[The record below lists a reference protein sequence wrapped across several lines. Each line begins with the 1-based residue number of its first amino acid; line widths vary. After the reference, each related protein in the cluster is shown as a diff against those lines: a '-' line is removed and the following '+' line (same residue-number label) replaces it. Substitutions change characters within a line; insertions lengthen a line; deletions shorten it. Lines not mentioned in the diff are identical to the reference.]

1 MDASGLYHGPLEEFV
16 TRRTAL
22 VRELRATDRHAADT
36 AGKLRKPPV
45 GVWAIDQLAV
55 DHSGL
60 ITELLAAGADA
71 RDAQQ
76 NVAAGTQTREDLH
89 LATGRLRDGV
99 ESAARAAIDLLE
111 RSAHG
116 TSDETGRRI
125 RTTLQAAATRG
136 AAARE
141 ALWIGTLDHDLDV
154 AGFGGIDEPG
164 DDSAELATLLTPLRR
179 EKPSASRPPASDRPA
194 RLEVVARREAERE
207 AADLDAAA
215 QRARALAD
223 AKRREAD
230 HKAEEA
236 RFAAQE
242 ASAAEQ
248 TAEAAE
254 AAARAAHLALG
265 S

>member
-1 MDASGLYHGPLEEFV
+1 VDASGLYHGPLEEFV

-22 VRELRATDRHAADT
+22 VRELRATDRDAAD
-36 AGKLRKPPV
+36 AVGKLRKPPV

-55 DHSGL
+55 EHPAL

-99 ESAARAAIDLLE
+99 ESAARAAVDVLE
-111 RSAHG
+111 RAAHG
-116 TSDETGRRI
+116 ASDETGRRI
-125 RTTLQAAATRG
+125 RTTLQAAATGG
-136 AAARE
+136 APERR
-141 ALWIGTLDHDLDV
+141 ALWTGTLDRELDV
-154 AGFGGIDEPG
+154 AGFGAVDDPG
-164 DDSAELATLLTPLRR
+164 DDTVELAAILAPYRR
-179 EKPSASRPPASDRPA
+179 QTSSAPRRPAPARPAS
-194 RLEVVARREAERE
+194 LELLARREAERE
-207 AADLDAAA
+207 TADHDAVA

-236 RFAAQE
+236 RFSAQE

-254 AAARAAHLALG
+254 AAARAAHLALD